1 MGENLVSAE
10 LVSAIHVESRTL
22 PSTVAAQLRQMMTE
36 GQLAPGARLNEREL
50 CDVLG
55 VSRTPLREAF
65 RLLAAQGLVDIQPNR
80 GAQVVAMSEQ
90 DIRESFEVIGALEAL
105 AGKSACERATDAEIA
120 EVRALTFEMMAS
132 HARHDLP
139 AYYKANTAIHELL
152 KQASHNALL
161 GQLYDT
167 LNLRIQSLRFH
178 SNENRDKWDQAMQ
191 EHVEMVH
198 ALTARD
204 GERLAAIMHTHL
216 QRKCTAVIAAMRARA
231 SASAAPTTQ

>member
-1 MGENLVSAE
+1 MSVDPASVE
-10 LVSAIHVESRTL
+10 LVSTPAVDSRTL

-36 GQLAPGARLNEREL
+36 GQLGPGARLNEREL
-50 CDVLG
+50 CDLLG

-105 AGKSACERATDAEIA
+105 AGKAACERATDQQIA
-120 EVRALTFEMMAS
+120 EVRALTYEMMAS
-132 HARHDLP
+132 HARQDLH

-152 KQASHNALL
+152 KKASHNTLL

-178 SNENRDKWDQAMQ
+178 SNENREKWDLAMQ

-198 ALTARD
+198 ALAARD
-204 GERLAAIMHTHL
+204 GERLAAILQVHL
-216 QRKCTAVIAAMRARA
+216 QRKCNAVLAAMQAKA
-231 SASAAPTTQ
+231 HHTSATQ